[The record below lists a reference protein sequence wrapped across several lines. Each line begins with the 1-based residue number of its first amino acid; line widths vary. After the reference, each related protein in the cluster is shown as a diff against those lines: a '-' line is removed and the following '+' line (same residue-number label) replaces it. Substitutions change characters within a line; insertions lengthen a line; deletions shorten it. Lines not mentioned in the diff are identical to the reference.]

1 MKNILLAFV
10 FFGVTFNLIAQEV
23 SVEKSVFGIQTGL
36 LGVWINN
43 EARISNQFSLRSEI
57 GLDSGIFAG
66 QAYNKTGFIMVPV
79 LTAEPRWY
87 YNLEKRNSKSKNVKN
102 NSGNFLTLRTSYS
115 PDWFAISNY
124 DVETYRN
131 QVSIIPKW
139 GIRRNYGKHLNFE
152 TGIGI
157 GEVFY
162 FGKNKEYFD
171 KNSETLLDLH
181 LRIGYTF

>member
-87 YNLEKRNSKSKNVKN
+87 YNLEKRNFKSKNVKN